1 MAKADSL
8 LPGANSRRA
17 AALAMRTLAD
27 NPAGSVRRCAGTLY
41 STFGETRRKLDL

>member
-27 NPAGSVRRCAGTLY
+27 NPAGSVRRM
-41 STFGETRRKLDL
+41 RRHIVLDFRRN